1 MSAAP
6 RLCHCARGDNA
17 ARREEGRRRPQA
29 GARSLRQEDEPFYGK
44 VALKIGLRCEKLW
57 QELYEHNHFGF
68 HRIDDK
74 RPQARKAIIRKVA
87 EEFGES
93 PRMVDKLWD
102 DYRRWLRDTA

>member
-1 MSAAP
+1 MP
-6 RLCHCARGDNA
+6 RGGKRDGAGRMPRHARYDK
-17 ARREEGRRRPQA
+17 
-29 GARSLRQEDEPFYGK
+29 DEPFYGK

-87 EEFGES
+87 VEFGET

-102 DYRRWLRDTA
+102 DYRRWLDDTA